1 MSFGHALVAVDAGL
15 TNSVEMVVPA
25 ALMLVALSSA
35 LWAHRQCSPSHCLQ
49 PGAFALYGKFVK
61 PAAMKFRHFS
71 VESATMVGVPS
82 VNTRMTFLVVGS
94 VFP

>member
-35 LWAHRQCSPSHCLQ
+35 LWAHRQCSPSDC
-49 PGAFALYGKFVK
+49 
-61 PAAMKFRHFS
+61 
-71 VESATMVGVPS
+71 
-82 VNTRMTFLVVGS
+82 
-94 VFP
+94 